1 MTRAPLSS
9 AACMPS
15 MKLRFAKSHCW
26 RMTPIARAF
35 EDAAYYCGKLRIR
48 PRPRNKK
55 SSFPVICRNCPRH
68 LPRNPPSSPRKS
80 DLSSRNSFPPFRK
93 ISLANNPAAQSP
105 LDFSREPGYG
115 LLLQP
120 IPKLKV
126 FAIVIVEE
134 TEAPAF
140 WAPAFA
146 PAVPRDLCT
155 RCGASGPHARCGC
168 TSQFIKPNGPRMEA
182 SVDGW
187 ARNPRKSV
195 ERFFAPFRR
204 MTRAAPTRAEMKA
217 LEFVLHVKPKRPRRM
232 RDLIP
237 QEIWH
242 LAARMRQTRKFDESS
257 IRDEEMLAI
266 PWNS

>member
-1 MTRAPLSS
+1 
-9 AACMPS
+9 
-15 MKLRFAKSHCW
+15 
-26 RMTPIARAF
+26 
-35 EDAAYYCGKLRIR
+35 
-48 PRPRNKK
+48 
-55 SSFPVICRNCPRH
+55 

-80 DLSSRNSFPPFRK
+80 DLSRKNSFPPSRK
-93 ISLANNPAAQSP
+93 ISFANNPAAQSL
-105 LDFSREPGYG
+105 LDFSRELGYG

-140 WAPAFA
+140 RTPAFA

-155 RCGASGPHARCGC
+155 DRGTSQPHERCGC
-168 TSQFIKPNGPRMEA
+168 ARQFIKPNDLQMVARPDA
-182 SVDGW
+182 W
-187 ARNPRKSV
+187 ARNPSTSV
-195 ERFFAPFRR
+195 ERFFGASRR
-204 MTRAAPTRAEMKA
+204 MIRAARTRVEIKA
-217 LEFVLHVKPKRPRRM
+217 LEFVLHLKAERPRLM
-232 RDLIP
+232 RHVIP

-242 LAARMRQTRKFDESS
+242 LLAPPRQTRKFDESS